1 MFEVNIEDPQEFYEF
16 FTSVKFSATIHHD
29 MYEPPF
35 GGVHE
40 LWILGNWVYDYDH
53 LNLKPLANLSPST
66 IELLLAVEMY
76 YENEVEFVK
85 DIIKTTGNER
95 LLGSLT

>member
-1 MFEVNIEDPQEFYEF
+1 MCFSEKRKKHTGDHF
-16 FTSVKFSATIHHD
+16 FGSFCNFLIRAYIS
-29 MYEPPF
+29 E
-35 GGVHE
+35 
-40 LWILGNWVYDYDH
+40 NYDYDH

-66 IELLLAVEMY
+66 IEVILAVEMY

-85 DIIKTTGNER
+85 DIIKTTGNEV